1 MTQNEVF
8 GGPTNYQGSRPQPQ
22 DAGVPQERGFTW
34 SPGFL
39 QGRLI
44 SPGTPRQLGV
54 FGLFP
59 PPPSQNQVVQ
69 LSGQPLTAKNAGPEL
84 LWVAFDELCAIDAS
98 RSDYL
103 ALAEDHGTWVIDG
116 VPSPAVESP
125 RATAVAWQ
133 RFSEVVEVLFERDVT
148 LFVVGNGLVGWKS
161 EAADHSA
168 ALPGVTDRLA
178 GRLALLP
185 LIESEDDLPDAESAG
200 C

>member
-1 MTQNEVF
+1 
-8 GGPTNYQGSRPQPQ
+8 
-22 DAGVPQERGFTW
+22 
-34 SPGFL
+34 
-39 QGRLI
+39 
-44 SPGTPRQLGV
+44 
-54 FGLFP
+54 
-59 PPPSQNQVVQ
+59 VQ

-148 LFVVGNGLVGWKS
+148 LFVVGNGAVGWKS
-161 EAADHSA
+161 EAADQSA